1 MSDIML
7 GVLELAMFVPAIVL
21 HEVAH
26 GYVSYRLGD
35 PTAKMQGRLSL
46 NPIKH
51 MHPFGTVLLPLLLW
65 FAGAPVFG
73 YAKPVPINPN
83 YYKDYRKGMLLTGL
97 AGPATNLTLA
107 FIAGMVVR
115 AISLGGG
122 LLAATA
128 SDGAITALGWV
139 LYAFYYFAM
148 LNLVLMFFNLI
159 PIPPL
164 DGSRVLPV
172 FLSDAALLK
181 YHQFERYGILIFF
194 GALMILPRVLG
205 FSPLDGYFKV
215 TVAPL
220 LRLFTGITG

>member
-1 MSDIML
+1 VSDILL
-7 GVLELAMFVPAIVL
+7 GVLQLAMFIPAIVF

-51 MHPFGTVLLPLLLW
+51 VDPFGTVLLPLLLW
-65 FAGAPVFG
+65 FGGAPVFG
-73 YAKPVPINPN
+73 YAKPVPINPA
-83 YYKDYRKGMLLTGL
+83 YYRDYRKGMLLTGL
-97 AGPATNLTLA
+97 AGPATNLLLA
-107 FIAGMVVR
+107 LSAGMVVR

-122 LLAATA
+122 LVVGFA
-128 SDGAITALGWV
+128 SNGAISVLGWIM
-139 LYAFYYFAM
+139 YGFYYFAM

-181 YHQFERYGILIFF
+181 YHQVERYGILIFF
-194 GALMILPRVLG
+194 GALVILPRVLG
-205 FSPLDGYFKV
+205 FSPLDGYFDV

-220 LRLFTGITG
+220 LGLFTGV

>member
-1 MSDIML
+1 VSDILL
-7 GVLELAMFVPAIVL
+7 GVLEIAMFVPAIVL

-51 MHPFGTVLLPLLLW
+51 VDPFGTVLLPLLL
-65 FAGAPVFG
+65 AVSGAPVFG

-83 YYKDYRKGMLLTGL
+83 YYRDYRKGMLLTGM
-97 AGPATNLTLA
+97 AGPATNLVLA
-107 FIAGMVVR
+107 ISAGMVVR
-115 AISLGGG
+115 VISLGGG
-122 LLAATA
+122 LVVGSA
-128 SDGAITALGWV
+128 SEGTISALGWV
-139 LYAFYYFAM
+139 LYGFYFFAM
-148 LNLVLMFFNLI
+148 INLVLMFFNLI

-164 DGSRVLPV
+164 DGSRVLPIL
-172 FLSDAALLK
+172 LSDRALMK

-194 GALMILPRVLG
+194 VVVLLLPNYLG
-205 FSPLDGYFKV
+205 IDPIGWYFDR

-220 LRLFTGITG
+220 LRLFTGI